1 MSEIAPSI
9 IQIKPYL
16 QNSIVLSEAL
26 SIKRVVPPTSPE
38 YEGKNMVY
46 VFDSEDSFNLTYDE
60 LVEIISMARM
70 TGPQMIPILGT
81 VGD

>member
-1 MSEIAPSI
+1 M
-9 IQIKPYL
+9 
-16 QNSIVLSEAL
+16 
-26 SIKRVVPPTSPE
+26 PPTPPE

-60 LVEIISMARM
+60 LVEIISKARM

-81 VGD
+81 VG